1 MNNEGGGGTA
11 IFMREAGA
19 GEGSDE
25 EGGVCVSRSA
35 GSLKPRH
42 SYTISSF
49 V

>member
-1 MNNEGGGGTA
+1 M

-19 GEGSDE
+19 GEETDG
-25 EGGVCVSRSA
+25 EGGVRTSRSA